1 MPRRTVRVVESTGML
16 LVGVRALIAREVGLV
31 LGVEGAAEAPA
42 EEGED
47 GDVVVVVAVVVA
59 VVAERGELANSSI
72 VGDKGGVSRRVGEEG
87 TAGATRRG
95 DDEEAVERVGD
106 TDGGKRVGDAA
117 ATALRIGESCRVGD
131 GEERGSDVDESVADP
146 NSCGDGGAE
155 DRGDR

>member
-1 MPRRTVRVVESTGML
+1 MRVVESTGML